1 MTVSI
6 ATKINRGLRKDFTDW
21 VLVGQDAWWFYL
33 KGEYESGI
41 ALANISIEGNLKR
54 IRIHSYANDE
64 WLYMDNIIKD
74 SFKARMVKNTL
85 YIDADDKVEGHISI
99 SMPNPIDQT
108 ERYI

>member
-6 ATKINRGLRKDFTDW
+6 VTKIRRGLNGDFRDW

-74 SFKARMVKNTL
+74 SIEVRMRGDTL
-85 YIDADDKVEGHISI
+85 YISAQDKVKGYIHKG
-99 SMPNPIDQT
+99 MPNPIDQT
-108 ERYI
+108 KRYI